1 MYYFKN
7 YDDAWSYLQR
17 GRDIEKGRPLG
28 ANTRI
33 YKPRV
38 DGTINNCLI
47 IAIRYHSTDIVRYY
61 KHKNG
66 KQWMSFDNEGWTST
80 TTLQRLND
88 VMPSGIG
95 VDTSLN
101 RFIGHW
107 FTRCDGE
114 LYNLSHRVKF
124 DENLNV
130 KNKKQ
135 MSLETIDNISD
146 AGTRMRKLL
155 ASSLSSLERDISK
168 KKQVNSQLANAKV
181 TLHGEIMAFEEMRE
195 RLRGEVG
202 YLLKLKKGDTD
213 EGVKDVLNRV

>member
-1 MYYFKN
+1 MRYFKN

-28 ANTRI
+28 AHTRI
-33 YKPRV
+33 YKRR
-38 DGTINNCLI
+38 DGTIAI
-47 IAIRYHSTDIVRYY
+47 IYHSTDIVRYY

-66 KQWMSFDNEGWTST
+66 KQWMSFDNEGWTSP
-80 TTLQRLND
+80 TTLQRLLE
-88 VMPSGIG
+88 VMPPGIS

-101 RFIGHW
+101 RFIGQW
-107 FTRCDGE
+107 FTYCEGE
-114 LYNLSHRVKF
+114 LYNLNHHVKF

-135 MSLETIDNISD
+135 MSLKTTDNISD

-155 ASSLSSLERDISK
+155 ASSLNSIDRDYSRKRQQNHELSYQIIQLK
-168 KKQVNSQLANAKV
+168 K
-181 TLHGEIMAFEEMRE
+181 EIKAFEEMRE

-213 EGVKDVLNRV
+213 EGAKDVLNRV